1 MSFEIARM
9 IVQSYRQSNQ
19 ERIKSSMEMA
29 YQEALSAF
37 QSEQEARKAALE
49 ILEMEQKAFDSY
61 VKDISKLRR
70 DIIKGETVSAKQR
83 AAIKLRNARGQA
95 AVDRYNLAGK
105 QKEAYLKE
113 RDKYESQLARA
124 QIGQTGANIDLQ
136 AQDHANARV
145 LANDLYTTGL
155 SSAVNQLATAVKSGD
170 RVTMEDLL
178 SGSIYN
184 EVSKGL
190 EEGPRG
196 QSGYTGTKTQLF
208 PFRKADVGY
217 QILRDIKLR
226 TGLDDSN
233 PEVQRVK
240 DFLFGGYESLLDET
254 QDKIGILSDV
264 ASLSEAEVNQRY
276 EEERQKY
283 IQNKGKGF
291 RPARIGDRP
300 TRPDFIPKEF
310 IPEEIPE
317 GVDRTSYQ
325 DLRDQAAPVF
335 NALRDD
341 FQIDKQEFE
350 QIQEMSPEAMAA
362 YQQLQQIA
370 ITDPLAVTQEE
381 QLLLDQIALKRQ
393 MNILQQRGQIAGMR
407 PQMRSPEAIKSRAA
421 DIAEPVKA
429 QKFDPSQFT
438 PAQQKYFATERQ
450 AYDLSEKNDNDI
462 RTMGAPEKFGLS
474 LFNETFD
481 KGRKSYVDG
490 QSYDTVLSRLETQ
503 FEGRP
508 EEQLRALA
516 AYNSRAM
523 ALQRASNPLIF
534 SDGQKNPDYLAA
546 LKATAPKVK

>member
-1 MSFEIARM
+1 MSFEVARM
-9 IVQSYRQSNQ
+9 IVQSYRQDNQ
-19 ERIKSSMEMA
+19 QRIKSSMEMA
-29 YQEALSAF
+29 YKEALSAF

-95 AVDRYNLAGK
+95 AVDRYNLEGK
-105 QKEAYLKE
+105 RKEAYNRK
-113 RDKYESQLARA
+113 RDRYESQLARA
-124 QIGQTGANIDLQ
+124 QIGQAGANLDLQ
-136 AQDHANARV
+136 AQDHANTRV
-145 LANDLYTTGL
+145 LANDMYTTGL
-155 SSAVNQLATAVKSGD
+155 SSAVNQLATAVKSGNH
-170 RVTMEDLL
+170 REMEDIL
-178 SGSIYN
+178 SKRIYK

-196 QSGYTGTKTQLF
+196 QSGYTGTKVQLS
-208 PFRKADVGY
+208 PFRRADVGY

-233 PEVQRVK
+233 TEVQRVK
-240 DFLFGGYESLLDET
+240 DFIFGGYESLLDDT
-254 QDKIGILSDV
+254 KPQIGILSDV
-264 ASLSEAEVNQRY
+264 ASISESQVNERY

-283 IQNKGKGF
+283 IENKGRGF
-291 RPARIGDRP
+291 APSRLGDRP
-300 TRPDFIPKEF
+300 KRPGFIEKEF
-310 IPEEIPE
+310 IPEELPE
-317 GVDRTSYQ
+317 GVDRTSYEG
-325 DLRDQAAPVF
+325 LREAATPVF

-341 FQIDKQEFE
+341 FQIDAQELE
-350 QIQEMSPEAMAA
+350 KLEKMSPEALTA
-362 YQQLQQIA
+362 YRQLQQIA

-381 QLLLDQIALKRQ
+381 QLLLDEIALKRQ

-407 PQMRSPEAIKSRAA
+407 PQMKSPEAIKSRAA
-421 DIAEPVKA
+421 DIAEPAKA
-429 QKFDPSQFT
+429 QKFDPSQFS
-438 PAQQKYFATERQ
+438 PAQQKYFATERN
-450 AYDLSEKNDNDI
+450 AYDLSEKSDNDI
-462 RTMGAPEKFGLS
+462 RNIGVPEKFGLS

-534 SDGQKNPDYLAA
+534 SDGQKNTDYLEA
-546 LKATAPKVK
+546 LKAITPKVK